1 MEMIEHPDISAM
13 MRYGR
18 VERYDD
24 MNDVGFL
31 HGYIFRRDTE
41 DDEWGDEECDGEC
54 KG

>member
-31 HGYIFRRDTE
+31 HGYIFMIERSVV
-41 DDEWGDEECDGEC
+41 C
-54 KG
+54 KFHFT